1 MNESVIVTY
10 NIVFAAIFFSILIVI
25 LFILVYRLFQ
35 RRSTNSKTLRQF
47 NETLRQ
53 TKMEVPGQIFKM
65 IMSDKSGL
73 IRALESE
80 IRNIEKLGLLQPVF
94 RITGQPVIMEQNKS
108 LIIFRIV
115 EEALHNVIKH
125 AKATLVEM
133 RVQFDSENVKLT
145 IRDNGQGFGADTEN
159 GGRGLRI
166 MRDSARVIGA
176 DFDLASSAAQGT
188 LIMLTIPQSR
198 VV

>member
-1 MNESVIVTY
+1 MNDSVAMMFNMVSA
-10 NIVFAAIFFSILIVI
+10 VIFFTVLAIILV
-25 LFILVYRLFQ
+25 ILVYRFCIS
-35 RRSTNSKTLRQF
+35 RRVNTKTKRLF
-47 NETLRQ
+47 NETLKQ
-53 TKMEVPGQIFKM
+53 TKMEVPGQIFRM

-94 RITGQPVIMEQNKS
+94 RITGNPVNLEENKS

-133 RVQFDSENVKLT
+133 RVQFDSDNVKLT
-145 IRDNGQGFGADTEN
+145 IRDNGKGFGNEEKP
-159 GGRGLRI
+159 GRGLLI

-176 DFDLASSAAQGT
+176 DFNLASSAAQGT
-188 LIMLTIPQSR
+188 LIRLTIPQAR
-198 VV
+198 II

>member
-1 MNESVIVTY
+1 MNDSVGLVF
-10 NIVFAAIFFSILIVI
+10 NMVFAGIFFSVLAVI
-25 LFILVYRLFQ
+25 LVMLAYRFF
-35 RRSTNSKTLRQF
+35 RRVSTNTKTKRQF
-47 NETLRQ
+47 NETLQQ
-53 TKMEVPGQIFKM
+53 TKMEVSGQIFRM

-94 RITGQPVIMEQNKS
+94 RITGNPVNLEQDKS

-133 RVQFDSENVKLT
+133 RVQFDADNVRLT
-145 IRDNGQGFGADTEN
+145 IRDNGRGFDNDEKS
-159 GGRGLRI
+159 GRGLRI
-166 MRDSARVIGA
+166 MRDSAKVIGA
-176 DFDLASSAAQGT
+176 DFNLASSAAKGT
-188 LIMLTIPQSR
+188 LIKLTIPQAC
-198 VV
+198 VI

>member
-1 MNESVIVTY
+1 MNESVAMVF
-10 NIVFAAIFFSILIVI
+10 NLVFAVIFFSVLAIILVI
-25 LFILVYRLFQ
+25 LVCRFWI
-35 RRSTNSKTLRQF
+35 RRSISTKIKRQF
-47 NETLRQ
+47 NETLKQ
-53 TKMEVPGQIFKM
+53 TKMEVPGQIFRM

-94 RITGQPVIMEQNKS
+94 RITGNPVNLEQNKS

-133 RVQFDSENVKLT
+133 RVQFDSHNVKLT
-145 IRDNGQGFGADTEN
+145 IRDNGKGFDDDEKP
-159 GGRGLRI
+159 GRGLQI
-166 MRDSARVIGA
+166 MRDSAKVIGA
-176 DFDLASSAAQGT
+176 DFNLASSAAQGT
-188 LIMLTIPQSR
+188 LIRLTIPQAR
-198 VV
+198 VI

>member
-1 MNESVIVTY
+1 MNESIAMMFNT
-10 NIVFAAIFFSILIVI
+10 VFAGIFFSVLAIVVV
-25 LFILVYRLFQ
+25 ILVYRFCV
-35 RRSTNSKTLRQF
+35 RRSVSTKTKRQF
-47 NETLRQ
+47 NETLKQ
-53 TKMEVPGQIFKM
+53 TKMEMPGQIFSM

-73 IRALESE
+73 IRALENE

-94 RITGQPVIMEQNKS
+94 RITGSPVNLEQNKS

-133 RVQFDSENVKLT
+133 RVQFDRDNVKLT
-145 IRDNGQGFGADTEN
+145 IRDNGKGFDNEEKS
-159 GGRGLRI
+159 GRGLRI

-176 DFDLASSAAQGT
+176 DFNLASSASQGT
-188 LIMLTIPQSR
+188 LIKLTIPQAR

>member
-1 MNESVIVTY
+1 MNESVAMVF
-10 NIVFAAIFFSILIVI
+10 NLVFAVIFFSVLAIILVI
-25 LFILVYRLFQ
+25 LVCRFWI
-35 RRSTNSKTLRQF
+35 RRSISTKIKRQF
-47 NETLRQ
+47 NETLKQ
-53 TKMEVPGQIFKM
+53 TKMEVPGQIFRM

-94 RITGQPVIMEQNKS
+94 RITGNPVNLEQNKS

-133 RVQFDSENVKLT
+133 RVQFDSDNVKLT
-145 IRDNGQGFGADTEN
+145 IRDNGKGFDDDEKP
-159 GGRGLRI
+159 GRGLQI

-176 DFDLASSAAQGT
+176 DFNLASSAAQGT
-188 LIMLTIPQSR
+188 LIRLTIPQAR
-198 VV
+198 VI

>member
-1 MNESVIVTY
+1 MNDSVAM
-10 NIVFAAIFFSILIVI
+10 VFNLVSAVIFFTVLAVI
-25 LFILVYRLFQ
+25 LVILVYRFCI
-35 RRSTNSKTLRQF
+35 RRSVNTKTKKQF
-47 NETLRQ
+47 NETLKQ
-53 TKMEVPGQIFKM
+53 TKMEVPGQIFRM

-94 RITGQPVIMEQNKS
+94 RITGNPVNLEENKS

-133 RVQFDSENVKLT
+133 RVQFDSDNVKLT
-145 IRDNGQGFGADTEN
+145 IRDNGRGFSNEEKP
-159 GGRGLRI
+159 GRGLRI

-176 DFDLASSAAQGT
+176 DFNLASSASQGT
-188 LIMLTIPQSR
+188 LIKLTIPQAR
-198 VV
+198 VI

>member
-1 MNESVIVTY
+1 MNESVVMVFD
-10 NIVFAAIFFSILIVI
+10 IVFAMIFFSVLAIILVI
-25 LFILVYRLFQ
+25 LAYRFCM
-35 RRSTNSKTLRQF
+35 RISVNSKTKRQF
-47 NETLRQ
+47 NETLQQ
-53 TKMEVPGQIFKM
+53 TKMEVPGQIFRM

-94 RITGQPVIMEQNKS
+94 RITGNPVNLERNKS

-133 RVQFDSENVKLT
+133 RVQFDTDNVRLT
-145 IRDNGQGFGADTEN
+145 IRDNGRGFNNDEKS
-159 GGRGLRI
+159 GRGLRI
-166 MRDSARVIGA
+166 MRDSAKVIGA
-176 DFDLASSAAQGT
+176 DFNLASSAAQGT
-188 LIMLTIPQSR
+188 LIKLTIPQAC
-198 VV
+198 VI

>member
-1 MNESVIVTY
+1 MNDSVAMMFNMVSA
-10 NIVFAAIFFSILIVI
+10 VIFFTVLVI
-25 LFILVYRLFQ
+25 ISVILVYRFCIS
-35 RRSTNSKTLRQF
+35 RRVRTKTKRLF
-47 NETLRQ
+47 NETLKQ
-53 TKMEVPGQIFKM
+53 TKMEVPGQIFRM

-94 RITGQPVIMEQNKS
+94 RITGNPVNLEENKS

-133 RVQFDSENVKLT
+133 RVQYDSDNVKLT
-145 IRDNGQGFGADTEN
+145 IRDNGQGFGNEEKP
-159 GGRGLRI
+159 GRGLRI

-176 DFDLASSAAQGT
+176 DFNLASSATQGT
-188 LIMLTIPQSR
+188 LIKLTIPQAR
-198 VV
+198 VI

>member
-1 MNESVIVTY
+1 MNESVAMVF
-10 NIVFAAIFFSILIVI
+10 NLVFAVIFFSVLAIILVI
-25 LFILVYRLFQ
+25 LVCRFWI
-35 RRSTNSKTLRQF
+35 RRSISTKIKRQF
-47 NETLRQ
+47 NETLKQ
-53 TKMEVPGQIFKM
+53 TKMEVPGQIFRM

-94 RITGQPVIMEQNKS
+94 RITGNPVNLEQNKS

-133 RVQFDSENVKLT
+133 RVQFDSDNVKLT
-145 IRDNGQGFGADTEN
+145 IRDNGKGFDDDEKS
-159 GGRGLRI
+159 GRGLQI

-176 DFDLASSAAQGT
+176 DFNLASSAAQGT
-188 LIMLTIPQSR
+188 LIRLTIPQAR
-198 VV
+198 VI

>member
-1 MNESVIVTY
+1 MNESVAMVF
-10 NIVFAAIFFSILIVI
+10 NLVFAVIFFSVLAIILVI
-25 LFILVYRLFQ
+25 LVCRFWI
-35 RRSTNSKTLRQF
+35 RRSISTKIKRQF
-47 NETLRQ
+47 NETLKQ
-53 TKMEVPGQIFKM
+53 TKMEVPGQICRM

-94 RITGQPVIMEQNKS
+94 RITGNPVNLEQNKS

-133 RVQFDSENVKLT
+133 RVQFDSDNVKLT
-145 IRDNGQGFGADTEN
+145 IRDNGKGFDDDEKS
-159 GGRGLRI
+159 GRGLQI

-176 DFDLASSAAQGT
+176 DFNLASSAAQGT
-188 LIMLTIPQSR
+188 LIRLTIPQAR
-198 VV
+198 VI

>member
-1 MNESVIVTY
+1 MNDSVAMMFNLVSA
-10 NIVFAAIFFSILIVI
+10 VIFFTVLAIILVI
-25 LFILVYRLFQ
+25 LAYRFCI
-35 RRSTNSKTLRQF
+35 RRSVNTKTKKQF
-47 NETLRQ
+47 NETLKQ
-53 TKMEVPGQIFKM
+53 TKMEVPGQIFRM

-94 RITGQPVIMEQNKS
+94 RITGNPVNLEENKS

-133 RVQFDSENVKLT
+133 RVQFDSDNVKLT
-145 IRDNGQGFGADTEN
+145 IRDNGKGFGNEEKP
-159 GGRGLRI
+159 GRGLRI

-176 DFDLASSAAQGT
+176 DFNLASSAAQGT
-188 LIMLTIPQSR
+188 LIRLTIPQAR
-198 VV
+198 VI